1 MGGGLGA
8 RFWPCS
14 QRIDCPQTGRRPE
27 PFKAVIAYLDT
38 NTLIW
43 LAQGS
48 LDGISPKADRLL
60 KQADLLFSPMVL
72 VELEYLYEIKRI
84 KRTARD
90 IQIKVE
96 HDLGVRLCDLPFSTV
111 ASAALDEKW
120 TRDPFDR
127 LIVANAKANG
137 FAWLISADEEIA
149 RNYQRTVW

>member
-1 MGGGLGA
+1 
-8 RFWPCS
+8 
-14 QRIDCPQTGRRPE
+14 
-27 PFKAVIAYLDT
+27 VIAYLDT
-38 NTLIW
+38 NALIW

-60 KQADLLFSPMVL
+60 KQAELLFSPIVL
-72 VELEYLYEIKRI
+72 LELEYLYEIKRS
-84 KRTARD
+84 KRPARD
-90 IQIKVE
+90 IQQKVE
-96 HDLGVRLCDLPFSTV
+96 YEAGVRLCDLPFATI

-149 RNYQRTVW
+149 RHYPRAVW

>member
-1 MGGGLGA
+1 M
-8 RFWPCS
+8 
-14 QRIDCPQTGRRPE
+14 
-27 PFKAVIAYLDT
+27 IAYLDT
-38 NTLIW
+38 NTVIW

-60 KQADLLFSPMVL
+60 KHADLLFSPMVL
-72 VELEYLYEIKRI
+72 IELEYLYEIKRI

-149 RNYQRTVW
+149 RHYQRTVW